1 MKPVAIIGGGI
12 TGLTAAFKLE
22 QLGISSTLF
31 EAADRIGGVI
41 QTLRD
46 GEFLAECGPNT
57 ILETSPLIGDLV
69 RDLDLEDRRI
79 YSSDQAEKRYIV
91 RNKRPFKLPGSPLE
105 FLLTPLFSYR
115 AKARLLLEP
124 FIRRAP
130 SEMEENLASF
140 VQRRIGR
147 EFLDYAINP
156 FVAGIYSGAPEN
168 LSVRE
173 AFPRLYALEQ
183 RYGSL
188 ILGQILGARERRRKG
203 GVSRK
208 NAPKFS
214 FDEGLETLIQSLG
227 EKLKKNIR
235 TGQTISGITRKNGS
249 WKVKS
254 DTDTN
259 RPDEEYSGVL
269 LALPAFRLA
278 ELQVTCESRKVNL
291 SMLSHIKYAPVASVV
306 LGFHRKDVEHHLDV
320 FGALNPEVEK
330 LHSLGTIFSSS
341 LFPGRAPDGQVL
353 LTSYIGGLRAPH
365 LVTKTPDEICDLVI
379 EDLRV
384 ILGVRGEPT
393 FKRTCFYPRAI
404 PQYDV
409 GYGRF
414 KQFMTSLEQDESG
427 LFFAGHCRDGV
438 SLGDCIVSGH
448 EAAGRIATNL
458 NIST

>member
-22 QLGISSTLF
+22 QLGISTTLF
-31 EAADRIGGVI
+31 EAADRVGGVI
-41 QTLRD
+41 QTVRD

-57 ILETSPLIGDLV
+57 ILETSPLIGALV
-69 RDLDLEDRRI
+69 RDLGLEDRRI
-79 YSSDQAEKRYIV
+79 YSSDQAGNRYIV
-91 RNKRPFKLPGSPLE
+91 RDKRPVKLPESVLE

-173 AFPRLYALEQ
+173 AFPRLHALEQ

-188 ILGQILGARERRRKG
+188 ILGQILGARERRRIG

-214 FDEGLETLIQSLG
+214 FDEGLETLTQSLG
-227 EKLKKNIR
+227 EKLKKSIR
-235 TGQTISGITRKNGS
+235 NGQTISGITRQNGS

-254 DTDTN
+254 DTDSS

-291 SMLSHIKYAPVASVV
+291 SMLSHIEYAPVASVV
-306 LGFHRKDVEHHLDV
+306 LGFHRKDVEHQLDG

-341 LFPGRAPDGQVL
+341 LFPRRAPDRQVL
-353 LTSYIGGLRAPH
+353 LTSYVGGLRAPH
-365 LVTKTPDEICDLVI
+365 LVTKTPDEICSRVM

-384 ILGVRGEPT
+384 VLGVRGEPT
-393 FKRTCFYPRAI
+393 FKRTFFYPRAI

-414 KQFMTSLEQDESG
+414 KQFMTGLEQDESG

-438 SLGDCIVSGH
+438 SLGDSIVSGH
-448 EAAGRIATNL
+448 EAAGRIATNM